1 MKIGDVIAVI
11 DDDLEGTV
19 TNIIQD
25 EVYFE
30 TSEGFSYRYPKK
42 KVVVISQELGAQLY
56 GTPVKSKDFKTS
68 NIRAKASEKTPVFDL
83 HIEKI
88 LTKHQHLSPGHK
100 LDLQLKEVQNILHKI
115 SRQHYKEFV
124 LIHGQGKGV
133 LRHEIE
139 KLLHQKGFAY
149 SDASYRKYGQGA
161 ILVLKN

>member
-1 MKIGDVIAVI
+1 MKIGDTIAVI
-11 DDDLEGTV
+11 DEDLEGRV
-19 TNIIQD
+19 TSIGQD

-30 TSEGFSYRYPKK
+30 TSEGFSYHYPKE
-42 KVVVISQELGAQLY
+42 KVVVISLELSAQLY
-56 GTPVKSKDFKTS
+56 QTPVKPKDFIISNAQAKTP
-68 NIRAKASEKTPVFDL
+68 EKIPVFDL

-88 LTKHQHLSPGHK
+88 LAKHQHLSAGQK
-100 LDLQLKEVQNILHKI
+100 LDIQLKEVQHILYKI
-115 SRQHYKEFV
+115 NRQHYKEFV

-133 LRHEIE
+133 LRREIE